1 MKNYEDMARDV
12 LHRINE
18 YEAEKEMKRAKMTK
32 VAASVTPVCAAA
44 VVGVGLWKCGVLTQ
58 HNDQLISSTIEAT
71 SSDVP
76 SADNDAANDKYS
88 ENNKNTTGSNGEPE
102 KNVSSANRHS
112 ATLDATIPTA
122 NENATEDSNTNNASS
137 EVNIPD
143 NIVNTKDYPQESTG
157 TPAVQTEVYTQPETT
172 KASVYSQVAMGDML
186 AIKSVNGIVYMQF
199 FSNDVYTRGEYIGE
213 SSAFIGF
220 PEQGSI
226 YLSNES
232 PDVII
237 LWFTAD
243 SQVTLKKT
251 DISPE
256 QYKIEYE
263 QMKEIM
269 NNGTCF

>member
-1 MKNYEDMARDV
+1 MLKKESSIVVEGEIVDTDV
-12 LHRINE
+12 FKYKVNDEVVPYTIYKIKVPKAFVGDVNVGDTVNIAE
-18 YEAEKEMKRAKMTK
+18 YGGGITAEEAGLDNKFPNMSEKEKKQK
-32 VAASVTPVCAAA
+32 IGFSF
-44 VVGVGLWKCGVLTQ
+44 GVPLS
-58 HNDQLISSTIEAT
+58 I
-71 SSDVP
+71 
-76 SADNDAANDKYS
+76 
-88 ENNKNTTGSNGEPE
+88 
-102 KNVSSANRHS
+102 
-112 ATLDATIPTA
+112 
-122 NENATEDSNTNNASS
+122 
-137 EVNIPD
+137 
-143 NIVNTKDYPQESTG
+143 
-157 TPAVQTEVYTQPETT
+157 ETT

-220 PEQGSI
+220 PEQGSV

-237 LWFTAD
+237 LWYTAD

-263 QMKEIM
+263 QMKEMM
-269 NNGTCF
+269 NNGTRF